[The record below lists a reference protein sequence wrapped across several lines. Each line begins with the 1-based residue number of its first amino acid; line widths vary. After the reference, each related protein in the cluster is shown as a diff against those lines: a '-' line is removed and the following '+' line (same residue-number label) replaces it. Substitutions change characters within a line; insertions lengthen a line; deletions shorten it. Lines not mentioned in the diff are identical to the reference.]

1 MVPHNIPFAVMGAA
15 MLWFGWFGFNAGSA
29 LTSGALAGNALLAS
43 QIAAATSGMVWIVLS
58 WKKSKKP
65 SLTGVITG
73 AIAGLAGVTPAA
85 WLYQCSKC
93 ILSWDHIGFCVILW
107 NITSKATTE
116 NR

>member
-1 MVPHNIPFAVMGAA
+1 MVPHNIPFAVMGPA

-73 AIAGLAGVTPAA
+73 AIVPGWSNTCC